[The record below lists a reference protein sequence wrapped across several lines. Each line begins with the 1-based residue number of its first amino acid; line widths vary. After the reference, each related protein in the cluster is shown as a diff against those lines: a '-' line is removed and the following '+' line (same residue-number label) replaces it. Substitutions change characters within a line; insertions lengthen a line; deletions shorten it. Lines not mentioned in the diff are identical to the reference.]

1 MSIYS
6 NIDIETFKWVKGEVE
21 LTLDSA
27 STELQNFI
35 SSDDKESLY
44 DLSNHLHQVV
54 GSLQM
59 LEMRALSSLMM
70 EGELL
75 VEDFTSVDNKIGK
88 SSFVVLLDSAFSAL
102 KATFAR
108 IENGLPENPTDVVE
122 LINQIRS
129 TRGLKGIEISSLFS
143 PMIEVF
149 PEVNSRKALKDK
161 VYIERAKALRV
172 YYQTFLLQWLRDGDD
187 TAVDKLGMVIDKLFQ
202 MSTFGSVAR
211 LWWVASA
218 YVDYVKHN
226 DIGNK
231 LVHSRIFRQIDDR
244 FRELEQHGESALVR
258 DPADELIKIMLFYTG
273 VGEKRTE
280 RMDEIVDKF
289 KLQEYFPALKFDE
302 DAVDFDQL
310 ERNLGQLNDH
320 GDLPLTLI
328 RQLVTSYFETEQ
340 SDSSGLV
347 DMLTQLEILEKATEK
362 QDAGIIHEISAQ
374 ATEVVRGI
382 RRGLVQRDEDT
393 GFHLASA
400 LMFVENSIHN
410 PDDVDINWLQNG
422 QLKRQALIALN
433 NQEELTEAMDG
444 SHLSGSERQAL
455 LNVVG
460 NEVEENLKDI
470 EAKLEEFGADSSKTE
485 VLKGIDGKIRQVRGA
500 LQVLGEQKVGLLL
513 KMAEEQ
519 FVALESGEV
528 EASAELNEALAIS
541 IGTMEEYVK
550 GLQTNRTGMDYL
562 LDRSIT
568 DLEVA
573 IGKTVSR
580 DDVEDLLDVASDSL
594 FSWLTNQSDLALF
607 TNLKS
612 SLRDLTILAKKTN
625 LSEVEHL
632 VKEQNRLVDVI
643 SQEPA
648 FLTDNITN
656 SLQNNMAV
664 ITEQII
670 TLYGTEET
678 AEEIQQDVDLAY
690 KRSAIESD
698 QDESSVRFHDD
709 MDIAELGDDVVEE
722 IEEAELA
729 SGNISSTEIARL
741 HAADQKDAPIVDVT
755 IFEVFLEESVE
766 VLGEANIQFQIC
778 KADTNDRSA
787 IRELRRAFHTLKG
800 SARMVGLE
808 GVAEIAW
815 LSESLFNYVLDTEKP
830 LSSGTLRFARESLD
844 EFQIQLDDRY
854 ANQHLIDTAEW
865 GQKTEQINSG
875 EDEVDQEQLD
885 QVSELDVSELAEV
898 TEIEGASGYAEDDDN
913 LLEDLDSSEAD
924 SVELE
929 FGDFE
934 LEEIELEKIDE
945 EVIDLYEPASDEE
958 LADIL
963 EMNSESS
970 IIEFASEM
978 LLEEDSVLD
987 PSNQELGDVLEE
999 NSLDTKADEDQINE
1013 SIAEHSHEN
1022 VDEFDEQNSELEAK
1036 SVADSL
1042 INDPETREIFIQEAH
1057 TNLDRIDQELSKDLI
1072 LFGDDKM
1079 LSISIHTLLGNSR
1092 TLGLVDVAAAY
1103 ASAENLCQAKS
1114 ENGTSITEGE
1124 HALLSS
1130 LLNQSREGFVDPL
1143 DGYPYYKWDISAFKN
1158 IQDGLDA
1165 AVQAELD
1172 SQIKANSHAPSSD
1185 ELPANDLRLD
1195 DNLLVLDGDSI
1206 ADFDDL
1212 VNDEV
1217 IELDQANADDFDI
1230 ELDVDDIIELD
1241 ISDDDLSITDIS
1253 NGDDFTEVKDLI
1265 RDSDRVAA
1273 VFEGLDSIDDLI
1285 DDADIDAEIAS
1296 ESDDDLSSFESS
1308 LSAFKQAKS
1317 ANVVGVENGN
1327 VDSESLIPEDIVDQL
1342 EGDILSLET
1351 GSLLDL
1357 SEPEL
1362 EFEPEL
1368 ESGPE
1373 PELEQESEPELES
1386 GSEPELESEPEPV
1399 VAAIVEVEDDGSDI
1413 DDELRAIFVEELGDL
1428 HHELD
1433 DEVAKLSNLG
1443 EMGPAMANVMRHLHT
1458 IKGSSLM
1465 ADANALGDLTH
1476 HTESFLESNFI
1487 RNEDDL
1493 REVRTTLELYVDA
1506 VHSASKAY
1514 QANNQFQASNDLLVK
1529 LGVSADAKVDQ
1540 SAAKAE
1546 VIQAAK
1552 EAEEA
1557 QVDEQMSSLD
1567 ISEGLTL
1574 IAAQVSET
1582 NSNWKSAKGWKKIR
1596 PQMLDQCVA
1605 LSNLANDSGDVLQD
1619 LVPLISRTQ
1628 VCVEDLVV
1636 LKADEFRQAKS
1647 LIEESFD
1654 VIIAGSNELVEGRP
1668 VDDFTTLMQQL
1679 SDQSSSAEKQ
1689 AKPEADPLASAATVE
1704 AAIFVPGSTEV
1715 SVAEQK
1721 DINRQEQAQRDRA
1734 AALRIRTDTLDSLTN
1749 FVGDASMNRS
1759 QMREDV
1765 LSVKSVVEELYNNV
1779 QRFSAQLRELEIEA
1793 DSKITSRTNQSLNT
1807 ERGDEFDP
1815 LELDRYT
1822 KLQQLSRGLAENLD
1836 ELGGIQ
1842 NSLSS
1847 FVYKAETSLQ
1857 KQERL
1862 NRELQDKIMQ
1872 VRLVSFGGIG
1882 AQLRQ
1887 VVRRTGREL
1896 NKDVEL
1902 EMVGADVRLDK
1913 TILDGVVPA
1922 LEHMLRNSVDHG
1934 IESPEDRKK
1943 SSKTKVGK
1951 ITVECRQVAREI
1963 MISVRDDGV
1972 GLNLEK
1978 IRRKAIDY
1986 KLLAEDQPLNPEDM
2000 LMYISQSGFSTASK
2014 LTQISGRGV
2023 GMNVVQSTLLRMS
2036 GSIAYDVENKSIGS
2050 NFIIR
2055 LPISLAV
2062 SSAMFVNSGDQMFAI
2077 SARTIERIIS
2087 VDADDLIVHLK
2098 AEKPKM
2104 DVGGQTYALID
2115 LADYLGY
2122 DSKLSMLSGKQ
2133 SVILVNAGVQNIA
2146 VIVERLLDTQEI
2158 VVKSLG
2164 EHLGRIPIYA
2174 GATIRA
2180 NGSVVLLLDLVGIS
2194 YYESFVSIPDQNATI
2209 SQTIPTVMVVDD
2221 SLTVRKSAERDIAGL
2236 GINSVLAKD
2245 GLDAQIQL
2253 NQEAPDMILLDIE
2266 MPRMDGFELL
2276 EWVKSVDHL
2285 KHIPVVMI
2293 SSRATEKYIDKATV
2307 LGCSAFLGKP
2317 YLLENLVQVFNQHLK
2332 LDAPIELDS

>member
-35 SSDDKESLY
+35 SSDDKENLY
-44 DLSNHLHQVV
+44 GLSNHLHQVA

-75 VEDFTSVDNKIGK
+75 VEDFTSTDSEIGK

-102 KATFAR
+102 KATFER
-108 IENGLPENPTDVVE
+108 IENGLSENPTDVVE

-129 TRGLKGIEISSLFS
+129 SRGLKGIEISSLFS

-172 YYQTFLLQWLRDGDD
+172 YYQTFLLQWLRDGDN

-202 MSTFGSVAR
+202 MSTFGAVAR

-244 FRELEQHGESALVR
+244 FRELEQHGEAALVR

-280 RMDEIVDKF
+280 RMDEIVYAF
-289 KLQEYFPALKFDE
+289 KLQEYFPALKTDE
-302 DAVDFDQL
+302 DTVDFDQL
-310 ERNLGQLNDH
+310 EKNLSQLNDH

-347 DMLTQLEILEKATEK
+347 DILAQLEILEKATEK
-362 QDAGIIHEISAQ
+362 QEAGIVYEISAQ

-382 RRGLVQRDEDT
+382 RLGLVQRDEDT
-393 GFHLASA
+393 GFYLASA
-400 LMFVENSIHN
+400 LMFVEHSIHN
-410 PDDVDINWLQNG
+410 PDDVDANWLQNG
-422 QLKRQALIALN
+422 QLKRKALIALN
-433 NQEELTEAMDG
+433 NQEELTDAMDG
-444 SHLSGSERQAL
+444 AHLSGSERQAL

-470 EAKLEEFGADSSKTE
+470 EAKLEEFGADPLKTE
-485 VLKGIDGKIRQVRGA
+485 ALKGIDGKIRQVRGA

-513 KMAEEQ
+513 QMAEEQ
-519 FVALESGEV
+519 FVALENGDV
-528 EASAELNEALAIS
+528 EASPELNEALAIS

-550 GLQTNRTGMDYL
+550 GLQNNRTGMDYL

-612 SLRDLTILAKKTN
+612 SLRDLTILAKKTK
-625 LSEVEHL
+625 LSQVEHL

-678 AEEIQQDVDLAY
+678 ADEIQQDADLAY
-690 KRSAIESD
+690 KRSAIEAD
-698 QDESSVRFHDD
+698 QDEGSVRFHDD

-722 IEEAELA
+722 IQEAELA
-729 SGNISSTEIARL
+729 SGNISSTEIAKL
-741 HAADQKDAPIVDVT
+741 HAADKKDAPIVDDA
-755 IFEVFLEESVE
+755 IFEVFFEESVE
-766 VLGEANIQFQIC
+766 VLNEANIQFQIC
-778 KADTNDRSA
+778 KADTNDRDA
-787 IRELRRAFHTLKG
+787 IRNLRRAFHTLKG

-830 LSSGTLRFARESLD
+830 LSSGTLGFARESLD
-844 EFQIQLDDRY
+844 EFQTQLDDRY

-865 GQKTEQINSG
+865 GRKTEQINSV
-875 EDEVDQEQLD
+875 EDDTYQEPLDVAEVPEIEDTAVEETLD
-885 QVSELDVSELAEV
+885 QQAIEEMHIIE
-898 TEIEGASGYAEDDDN
+898 EIEVSSGYAEDDDI
-913 LLEDLDSSEAD
+913 LVDDLDSSETD
-924 SVELE
+924 SVEMA

-934 LEEIELEKIDE
+934 LEEIEPEQVDE
-945 EVIDLYEPASDEE
+945 EAIDLYEPASDDE

-987 PSNQELGDVLEE
+987 LSNQDLGDVLEA
-999 NSLDTKADEDQINE
+999 NSLDAEAAEERIDEHLSED
-1013 SIAEHSHEN
+1013 
-1022 VDEFDEQNSELEAK
+1022 ELEEEASRLESK
-1036 SVADSL
+1036 SVSDSL
-1042 INDPETREIFIQEAH
+1042 VNDPETREIFVQEAH
-1057 TNLDRIDQELSKDLI
+1057 ANFDRIDKELRKDVI
-1072 LFGDDKM
+1072 LFDGDKM
-1079 LSISIHTLLGNSR
+1079 LFISIHTLQGNAR
-1092 TLGLVDVAAAY
+1092 TLGMVDVAAAY
-1103 ASAENLCQAKS
+1103 ASAENLCQAKF
-1114 ENGTSITEGE
+1114 ENGTSITEHE

-1130 LLNQSREGFVDPL
+1130 LLNQSRKGFLNPL
-1143 DGYPYYKWDISAFKN
+1143 DSYPYYYWNIEEFDKIRYQLNSALK
-1158 IQDGLDA
+1158 
-1165 AVQAELD
+1165 AELD
-1172 SQIKANSHAPSSD
+1172 GQIQASSD
-1185 ELPANDLRLD
+1185 AQSNEVLSTGDVADLALD
-1195 DNLLVLDGDSI
+1195 DSLIVLDEDLVD
-1206 ADFDDL
+1206 DFEELVSEEILGFDLSSTDDL
-1212 VNDEV
+1212 EV
-1217 IELDQANADDFDI
+1217 ELDG
-1230 ELDVDDIIELD
+1230 DDIIELD
-1241 ISDDDLSITDIS
+1241 LSDDDLADIDLS
-1253 NGDDFTEVKDLI
+1253 SSDDSAVVKDSA

-1273 VFEGLDSIDDLI
+1273 VFDDLDPIDDLI
-1285 DDADIDAEIAS
+1285 HDVDIDIKAAT

-1317 ANVVGVENGN
+1317 SDLND
-1327 VDSESLIPEDIVDQL
+1327 VDSELVDIESLNPDDLVNLLEQDLLSVDA
-1342 EGDILSLET
+1342 DSLNQ
-1351 GSLLDL
+1351 L
-1357 SEPEL
+1357 SE
-1362 EFEPEL
+1362 
-1368 ESGPE
+1368 SQ
-1373 PELEQESEPELES
+1373 EQEQEQEQE
-1386 GSEPELESEPEPV
+1386 V
-1399 VAAIVEVEDDGSDI
+1399 VSKVEDDDDVI
-1413 DDELRAIFVEELGDL
+1413 DDELRAIFVEELGSL

-1443 EMGPAMANVMRHLHT
+1443 EMGAAMANVMRHLHT

-1465 ADANALGDLTH
+1465 AEANALGDLTH
-1476 HTESFLESNFI
+1476 HAESFLESNFI

-1493 REVRTTLELYVDA
+1493 REVKKTLELYVDS

-1514 QANNQFQASNDLLVK
+1514 QASSQFQAPNELLVK

-1546 VIQAAK
+1546 IIQAAK
-1552 EAEEA
+1552 EAEEEA
-1557 QVDEQMSSLD
+1557 QVEEPLSSLD
-1567 ISEGLTL
+1567 ISEGLTS
-1574 IAAQVSET
+1574 IAAQVSEV

-1605 LSNLANDSGDVLQD
+1605 LSNLAEDSAGVLQD

-1628 VCVEDLVV
+1628 VCIEDLVI
-1636 LKADEFRQAKS
+1636 LKAAEYKQAKS
-1647 LIEESFD
+1647 LIEEAFD
-1654 VIIAGSNELVEGRP
+1654 VIVAGSNELVEGRS
-1668 VDDFTTLMQQL
+1668 VDDFATLMEQL
-1679 SDQSSSAEKQ
+1679 SDQSSTDEQ
-1689 AKPEADPLASAATVE
+1689 AQPEDHALASASTVE

-1779 QRFSAQLRELEIEA
+1779 QRFSTQLRELEIEA

-1862 NRELQDKIMQ
+1862 NRELQDEIMQ

-1922 LEHMLRNSVDHG
+1922 LEHMIRNSVDHG
-1934 IESPEDRKK
+1934 IESPEGRKK
-1943 SSKTKVGK
+1943 SGKAKVGK
-1951 ITVECRQVAREI
+1951 VTVECRQVAREI

-1972 GLNLEK
+1972 GIDLEK
-1978 IRRKAIDY
+1978 IRRKAVDD
-1986 KLLAEDQPLNPEDM
+1986 KLLTEDQPLKPEDM

-2023 GMNVVQSTLLRMS
+2023 GMDVVQSTLRRMS
-2036 GSIAYDVENKSIGS
+2036 GSIAYDVENKAVGS
-2050 NFIIR
+2050 HFIIR

-2062 SSAMFVNSGDQMFAI
+2062 SSAMFVNSGDQVFAI
-2077 SARTIERIIS
+2077 SARTIERIVN
-2087 VDADDLIVHLK
+2087 VDADDLIGHLK
-2098 AEKPKM
+2098 ADKPKM
-2104 DVGGQTYALID
+2104 EVGGQRYALID

-2122 DSKLSMLSGKQ
+2122 DSKLAMLSGKQ

-2146 VIVERLLDTQEI
+2146 IIVEKLLDTQEI
-2158 VVKSLG
+2158 VVKNLG
-2164 EHLGRIPIYA
+2164 DHLGRIPIYA

-2194 YYESFVSIPDQNATI
+2194 YYESFVSIPDQNATV

-2221 SLTVRKSAERDIAGL
+2221 SLTVRKSAERDITGL

-2276 EWVKSVDHL
+2276 EWVKSVDNL

-2293 SSRATEKYIDKATV
+2293 SSRATEKYIDKATA

-2317 YLLENLVQVFNQHLK
+2317 YLLENLVQVFNQYLK